1 MTWFLDI
8 LPTGEVV
15 CLYTDLIPLHAL
27 GPLQVTRASTVEFD
41 EAAQGW
47 QVTLCDGSRLPGTF
61 RSRAEALTAEVVHLQ
76 THWDDMSWI
85 PKEVPDGNDA
95 QSL

>member
-1 MTWFLDI
+1 MSWLLDI
-8 LPTGEVV
+8 TPKGTVR
-15 CLYTDLIPLHAL
+15 CLYTESIDLQVL
-27 GPLQVTRASTVEFD
+27 GPLHVTRASTVEFD